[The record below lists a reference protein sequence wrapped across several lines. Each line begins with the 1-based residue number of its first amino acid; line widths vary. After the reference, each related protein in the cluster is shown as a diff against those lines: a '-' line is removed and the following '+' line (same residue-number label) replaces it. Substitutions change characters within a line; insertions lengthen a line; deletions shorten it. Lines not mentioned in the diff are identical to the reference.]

1 MGTVNEGI
9 VLSDDEVRAL
19 YRILK
24 PSESGWSPI
33 ELNLL
38 GRIELYLYKRM
49 TIEEIEDLKEGDWE
63 ESP

>member
-1 MGTVNEGI
+1 MGSTDEVI
-9 VLSDDEVRAL
+9 VLSEEEVRAL

-24 PSESGWSPI
+24 PCETDWTRI

-38 GRIELYLYKRM
+38 SRLEGHLYRRM
-49 TIEEIEDLKEGDWE
+49 TIEEIEDLKKRGSE